1 MKISINELKSLFKLG
16 EPIVLIPKRGNDYR
30 SFLRQMANEIYWE
43 NNIWNNLDTVYDR
56 IELIKIWSNNGKEVI
71 KLKSE
76 TFLRVTEPYTIK
88 ALEIYGHKSNFK
100 YVVLDRDNIE
110 LVETSE
116 LEKVYNIFSEPLQ
129 VLENVRHEILGD

>member
-1 MKISINELKSLFKLG
+1 MKISIRKLKKMFKLG
-16 EPIVLIPKRGNDYR
+16 EPIVLIPKRGDDYR
-30 SFLRQMANEIYWE
+30 SFLRKMTNEIYWE
-43 NNIWNNLDTVYDR
+43 NNVWNNLDTVYDR
-56 IELIKIWSNNGKEVI
+56 IELIKIWSDNGKEVI
-71 KLKSE
+71 KLKPE

-88 ALEIYGHKSNFK
+88 ALEIYGYKSNFK
-100 YVVLDRDNIE
+100 YVILDGDNIE

>member
-1 MKISINELKSLFKLG
+1 MKINIRKLKKMFKLG
-16 EPIVLIPKRGNDYR
+16 ESVVLIPKRGNDYR
-30 SFLRQMANEIYWE
+30 SFLRQMTNEIYWE
-43 NNIWNNLDTVYDR
+43 NNVWNNLDTVYDR
-56 IELIKIWSNNGKEVI
+56 IELIKIWSSNGKDVI
-71 KLKSE
+71 KLKPE

-100 YVVLDRDNIE
+100 YVILDGDNIE

>member
-1 MKISINELKSLFKLG
+1 MKININELKSLFKLG

-71 KLKSE
+71 KLKQE

-100 YVVLDRDNIE
+100 YIILDRDNIE